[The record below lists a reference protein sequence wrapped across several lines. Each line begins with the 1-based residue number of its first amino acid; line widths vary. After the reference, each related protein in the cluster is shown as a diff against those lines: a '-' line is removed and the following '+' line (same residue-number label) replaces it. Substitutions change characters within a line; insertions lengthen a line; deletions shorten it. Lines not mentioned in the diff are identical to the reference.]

1 MNSCIKSILI
11 STVAVIL
18 VLGASAARA
27 DIKGSISGVITD
39 PSGALVPGV
48 TVVATALSTNIQ
60 YTAVT
65 DSAGFYVFPVLNVDH
80 YNITVSQKGFRD
92 FLETGV
98 SVNTNSAVRID
109 VKLEVGTISNTVEV
123 QGDKLQVETENTE
136 MGDLIEDSKIQSVP
150 LNGRSYIDLLALQ
163 PGVSPFQ
170 GVNTGYLGVG
180 VVNTSGFLA
189 NGTQSVNG
197 GRPGSN
203 GFMVNG
209 ADAEE
214 VARMGAAL
222 IPNLD
227 SIAQFRIITNN
238 FNAEYGNYSGGII
251 NVVTKSG
258 SNQYHGDAF
267 DFLRNTDLDAK
278 NYYSTNRGVYIQ
290 NQFGGTFGGPIR
302 KDKIFW
308 FGDYQGTKQ
317 IIGAAQNFPTP
328 SLEDRSGNL
337 QDQTA
342 LLETTDPANGG
353 TGVNGA
359 YWANILSKKL
369 GYTVNA
375 GEPYYSQA
383 CASTATCVFPNA
395 VIPAAAISPVAL
407 KMMQYIPTP
416 NSTQGGEPFYQTS
429 AFNATLTDN
438 KAGIRVDANSRYG
451 AMFAYYAFDKYLT
464 INPYYAVNIPGFNAS
479 NSGLTQMVNL
489 GLTTIINKS
498 TVSDARLAY
507 LRDANYVG
515 APQGGLGVTLASLG
529 FVTPWG
535 PTGGVDSTVP
545 SLEGVPNVG
554 FNNYSFGLPVSS
566 LNQYNNTLQ
575 VSENISEVL
584 GAHNLKFGGDYFYN
598 QLDEREAYAQN
609 GQFTFGGQETG
620 YDFADFLLG
629 APNQFIQASHQV
641 LDLRSEY
648 YGFYA
653 QDSWRARPTL
663 TINYGLRWDVQTP
676 WYDTQNKL
684 QTGIPGVQS
693 QAFPGAPL
701 GYLVAGDPGVPRT
714 LAPVKYT
721 DFSPRVGF
729 AYAPNVKEGLLG
741 KLIGS
746 PGNTSIRAGYGIFY
760 TSTEGLAAISEG
772 GDAPFGMF
780 SVSPG
785 PSLFATPYVTRATGG
800 VQPNDFPFVPPPTNT
815 SPKNPDTTFPW
826 NLVEPISGSVLY
838 YPHNQVPYVQEFNL
852 SLQRQLGPATVAS
865 LSYVGTTGRH
875 LLTFLEANPG
885 DQALC
890 LQLSNPANVA
900 PGTATCGPFGEQGI
914 YTLPNGQSVE
924 STRPTYGIALGSNPY
939 EKAAVSSS
947 YNALLASLQTTG
959 KYGNF
964 LIAYTFEKSMDNGSG
979 AYDVTNPYSPG
990 KSRALS
996 VFDTPQDL
1004 TVSYTVL
1011 LPFDKGLGSSEIVK
1025 RIASG
1030 WALSG
1035 ISTFSKGLPVQIGE
1049 NDDRALDGVSPLG
1062 NSGVDEPNYANNGSK
1077 LFVNR
1082 NPRKQQPYFNPQYF
1096 VQENLGQVGNVM
1108 RRYFFGPGIFNSD
1121 MTLSKNIEIK
1131 GTKQLQYRAEAF
1143 NVFNHSQF
1151 MNPNG
1156 NFNNSGA
1163 GGFGYVTS
1171 ARDPRIM
1178 QVALKLLF

>member
-1 MNSCIKSILI
+1 MNSRVKSILT
-11 STVAVIL
+11 SSVVLIL
-18 VLGASAARA
+18 VACASAARA

-39 PSGALVPGV
+39 SSGAVVPGV
-48 TVVATALSTNIQ
+48 TVVATAVSTNTR
-60 YTAVT
+60 YTTVT
-65 DSAGFYVFPVLNVDH
+65 DAAGFYVFPVLNVDQ
-80 YNITVSQKGFRD
+80 YNITVSQQGFRD
-92 FLETGV
+92 YLETGV
-98 SVNTNSAVRID
+98 SINANSAVRID
-109 VKLEVGTISNTVEV
+109 IKLDVGTTSSTVKV
-123 QGDKLQVETENTE
+123 QSDRLQVETENTQ
-136 MGDLIEDSKIQSVP
+136 MGDLIEDEKIVSVP

-163 PGVSPFQ
+163 PGVSPYQ
-170 GVNTGYLGVG
+170 SVNTGYVGVG
-180 VVNTSGFLA
+180 VVNTSGFLT

-238 FNAEYGNYSGGII
+238 FNAEYGNYSGGMI

-258 SNQYHGDAF
+258 NNQYHGDVF

-290 NQFGGTFGGPIR
+290 NQFGGTVGGPIR

-317 IIGAAQNFPTP
+317 IIGVAQNFPVP

-337 QDQTA
+337 QDQMA
-342 LLETTDPANGG
+342 LLETTNPAQGG

-359 YWANILSKKL
+359 YWANILSKEL
-369 GYTVNA
+369 GYTVSA
-375 GEPYYSQA
+375 GEPYYSQG
-383 CASTATCVFPNA
+383 CVSNATCVFPNA
-395 VIPAAAISPVAL
+395 VIPATAMSPVAQN
-407 KMMQYIPTP
+407 MMKYIPTP
-416 NSTQGGEPFYQTS
+416 NSTEGGESFYQTS
-429 AFNATLTDN
+429 AFNANLTDN
-438 KAGIRVDANSRYG
+438 KGGIRVDANSRYG
-451 AMFAYYAFDKYLT
+451 AMFAYYAIDKYST
-464 INPYYAVNIPGFNAS
+464 VNPYYAVTVPGFNAS

-489 GLTTIINKS
+489 GLTTIINQS
-498 TVSDARLAY
+498 TVSDARVVY

-515 APQGGLGVTLASLG
+515 APQGGLGVPLASLG
-529 FVTPWG
+529 FITPWG
-535 PTGGVDSTVP
+535 PTGGIDSTVP
-545 SLEGVPNVG
+545 SLEGVPNMS
-554 FNNYSFGLPVSS
+554 FNNYSFGVPVSS
-566 LNQYNNTLQ
+566 LHQYNNTIQLA
-575 VSENISEVL
+575 ENITKVF
-584 GAHNLKFGGDYFYN
+584 GTHNLKFGGDYYYN

-609 GQFTFGGQETG
+609 GQFSFGGQETG

-629 APNQFIQASHQV
+629 APNQFIQGSHQV

-653 QDSWRARPTL
+653 QDSWRARRTL

-684 QTGIPGVQS
+684 QTGIPGIQS
-693 QAFPGAPL
+693 QTFPGAPL
-701 GYLVAGDPGVPRT
+701 GYLVAGDPGVPKT
-714 LAPVKYT
+714 LAPIKYT

-729 AYAPNVKEGLLG
+729 AYAPDVTEGLLG
-741 KLIGS
+741 KLLGG

-760 TSTEGLAAISEG
+760 TSTEGLAPISEG
-772 GDAPFGMF
+772 GDAPFGFF
-780 SVSPG
+780 SVSPA
-785 PSLFATPYVTRATGG
+785 PTLFATPYVSRATGQ
-800 VQPNDFPFVPPPTNT
+800 VQPNDFPFVPPPTNA
-815 SPKNPDTTFPW
+815 SPRNPDTTFPW

-838 YPHNQVPYVQEFNL
+838 YPHNQVPYVQEFDL
-852 SLQRQLGPATVAS
+852 SLQRQLGSTTVMS
-865 LSYVGTTGRH
+865 LSYVGTVGRH

-914 YTLPNGQSVE
+914 YTLPNGQLVE
-924 STRPTYGIALGSNPY
+924 STRPTYGIELGSNPY
-939 EKAAVSSS
+939 EKAVASSS
-947 YNALLASLQTTG
+947 YNALLASVQTTG

-979 AYDVTNPYSPG
+979 AYDVTNPYSPRA
-990 KSRALS
+990 SRALS

-1004 TVSYTVL
+1004 TVSYTVQ
-1011 LPFDKGLGSSEIVK
+1011 LPFERVLGHGEIVK
-1025 RIASG
+1025 RAASG

-1035 ISTFSKGLPVQIGE
+1035 ISTFADGLAVQIGE

-1082 NPRKQQPYFNPQYF
+1082 NPRKQLPYFNPQYF

-1108 RRYFFGPGIFNSD
+1108 RRFFVGPGIFNSD
-1121 MTLSKNIEIK
+1121 MTLSKN
-1131 GTKQLQYRAEAF
+1131 TKIRETMQLQFRAEAF
-1143 NVFNHSQF
+1143 NVFNHAQF

-1163 GGFGYVTS
+1163 GGFGFVTS